1 MSRFMGIAVI
11 MLVLLGSSRAEEPS
25 AAPSGITIGSS
36 SEARPARG
44 QCVEVQIGID
54 TATFRCLN
62 QALKQQV
69 DRAQAQVITPPLS
82 AQSQDTRVGLVNSS
96 AVRQQYGKNFGVS
109 VIPPGAL
116 PPAALG
122 RH

>member
-1 MSRFMGIAVI
+1 MSRFIGIAVV
-11 MLVLLGSSRAEEPS
+11 MLVLLGASRAEEPA
-25 AAPSGITIGSS
+25 AAPSGIVIGSS
-36 SEARPARG
+36 SAGARPARG

-54 TATFRCLN
+54 TATFHCLN

-69 DRAQAQVITPPLS
+69 DRAQAQVITPPLT
-82 AQSQDTRVGLVNSS
+82 AQSQDIHVGLVNSS

-116 PPAALG
+116 PPFA